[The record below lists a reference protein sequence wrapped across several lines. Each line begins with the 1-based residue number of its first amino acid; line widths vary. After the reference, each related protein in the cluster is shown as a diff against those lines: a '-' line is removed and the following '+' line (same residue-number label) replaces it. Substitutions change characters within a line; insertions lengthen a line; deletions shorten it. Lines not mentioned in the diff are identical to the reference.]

1 MAKRRGH
8 GEGSIVKRAD
18 GRYEGRVDLGWQTVN
33 GKAKRRSKSVYGK
46 TKSECLEKLRS
57 VQRDVEAGLPVR
69 IERQTVAQYMHHWLE
84 HTVKPNRR
92 PKTYRS
98 YEQIVRIHIVPAL
111 GRHQLQKLSAQ
122 HLQQLLNQKRE
133 SGLSAR
139 SVQYIHATLRA
150 ALNDA
155 VNMDLVKRNVATQVQ
170 TPRAPRHEIS
180 PLSPEQARRLLDV
193 AHSHRLGALFSVALA
208 LGLRQGEALGL
219 RWQDVNLDDGTLRV
233 VNQLQRVEGT
243 LQLTPPKS
251 EQSRRTIAVPDAVV
265 TQLRQHRIAQLQER
279 LVAGDE
285 WVDTDHVFTTT
296 IGTPLDDSNVRRIFK
311 QLLKQAGLPAI
322 RYHDLRHSTAS
333 LMLAQGVAARVVME
347 TLGHSDIRMTM
358 NTYSHVAPALQ
369 REAADRMNTLFM
381 DEKASS

>member
-8 GEGSIVKRAD
+8 GEGSIVKRGD

-69 IERQTVAQYMHHWLE
+69 IERQTVEQYMTHWLE
-84 HTVKPNRR
+84 HTVRTNRR

-98 YEQIVRIHIVPAL
+98 YEGLVRLHIIPAL
-111 GRHQLQKLSAQ
+111 GRHQLQKLSPQ
-122 HLQQLLNQKRE
+122 HVQAFLNQKRE
-133 SGLSAR
+133 SKLSGR
-139 SVQYIHATLRA
+139 TVQYIHATLRA
-150 ALNDA
+150 ALNHA
-155 VNMDLVKRNVATQVQ
+155 VRMDLVKRNVAMQVQ

-180 PLSPEQARRLLDV
+180 PLTPEQARRLLNV
-193 AHSHRLGALFSVALA
+193 ARSHRLGALFSVALA

-233 VNQLQRVEGT
+233 VNQLQRVDGE
-243 LQLTPPKS
+243 LRLVPPKS
-251 EQSRRTIAVPDAVV
+251 EQSRRTIAIPDAVIQ
-265 TQLRQHRIAQLQER
+265 QLRTHRIAQLQER
-279 LVAGDE
+279 LAAGE
-285 WVDTDHVFTTT
+285 NWVDSGHVFTSEV
-296 IGTPLDDSNVRRIFK
+296 GTPLDDANVRRIFK
-311 QLLKQAGLPAI
+311 RLLQQAGLPAI

-333 LMLAQGVAARVVME
+333 LMLAQNVHPRIVME
-347 TLGHSDIRMTM
+347 TLGHSQISLTM
-358 NTYSHVAPALQ
+358 NTYSHVAPQLQ
-369 REAADRMNTLFM
+369 REAANRMNNLFA